1 MNIAVIGATG
11 LVGQKMLEVLAEHN
25 LAGETIIAAAS
36 SRSAGHT
43 VSCDGRRITVLTIEQ
58 CLAER
63 PDIALFSAGGDVSKA
78 WAEKFAEAGTFVI
91 DNSSAWR
98 MHADV
103 PLVVPEINA
112 HTINPQ
118 TRIIANPNCSTI
130 QLVMALAP
138 LHSRYRIRR
147 VVVSTY
153 QSVTG
158 SGIKGMQQLTD
169 EEKGIDATGKAYP
182 HPIHRNVLPHGGAF
196 DETGYTTEEQKLVN
210 ETRKILQDDQMQ
222 ITATVVRVPVMGGHS
237 EAVNVEFFDDFD
249 LAEVRRI
256 LELMPGVVVQDNPAA
271 AVYPMPIRAEGKDE
285 VFVGRIRRDLS
296 QPNTLNMW
304 VVSDNVRKGAATNT
318 VQIAKWLIEQGLVK
332 NV

>member
-1 MNIAVIGATG
+1 MRIAVIGATG
-11 LVGQKMLEVLAEHN
+11 VVGQKLLEVLAERSI
-25 LAGETIIAAAS
+25 ADETIIAAAS
-36 SRSAGHT
+36 SRSAGRT
-43 VSCDGRRITVLTIEQ
+43 VTYHGRQLDVLTVEQ

-78 WAEKFAEAGTFVI
+78 WAERFAEAGTFVI
-91 DNSSAWR
+91 DNSSTWR

-112 HTINPQ
+112 HTISRQ

-138 LHSRYRIRR
+138 LHTRYRIRR
-147 VVVSTY
+147 VVISTY

-158 SGIKGMQQLTD
+158 SGLKGMEQLQE

-196 DETGYTTEEQKLVN
+196 DESGYTTEEQKLVN
-210 ETRKILQDDQMQ
+210 ETRKILQNHQMQ

-237 EAVNVEFFDDFD
+237 EAVNVEFINDFD

-256 LELMPGVVVQDNPAA
+256 LELMPGVVVQDNPAEA
-271 AVYPMPIRAEGKDE
+271 LYPMPLQAEGKDE

-304 VVSDNVRKGAATNT
+304 VVSDNVRKGAATNA
-318 VQIAKWLIEQGLVK
+318 VQIAEWLIEQGLVK

>member
-1 MNIAVIGATG
+1 MKIAVVGATG
-11 LVGQKMLEVLAEHN
+11 LVGQKMLEIIAEQRINADAVL
-25 LAGETIIAAAS
+25 AAAS
-36 SRSAGHT
+36 SRSAGRT
-43 VSCDGRRITVLTIEQ
+43 VSFDGHDLKVLSMEQ
-58 CLAER
+58 CLAQR
-63 PDIALFSAGGDVSKA
+63 PDIALFAAGGDVSKA
-78 WAEKFAEAGTFVI
+78 WAERFAEAGTFVI

-112 HTINPQ
+112 NTINSQ

-138 LHSRYRIRR
+138 LHARYHIRR

-158 SGIKGMQQLTD
+158 SGVKGMEQLQD

-196 DETGYTTEEQKLVN
+196 DETGYTTEEQKLVY

-237 EAVNVEFFDDFD
+237 EAVNVEFINDFEIT
-249 LAEVRRI
+249 EVRRL
-256 LELMPGVVVQDNPAA
+256 LEQMPGVIVQDNPAEA
-271 AVYPMPIRAEGKDE
+271 IYPMPLKAAGKDE
-285 VFVGRIRRDLS
+285 VFVGRIRRDYS
-296 QPNTLNMW
+296 QQNSLNMW
-304 VVSDNVRKGAATNT
+304 VVSDNVRKGAATNA
-318 VQIAKWLIEQGLVK
+318 VQIAKWLIEQGLVR

>member
-1 MNIAVIGATG
+1 MKIAVVGATG
-11 LVGQKMLEVLAEHN
+11 LVGQKMLEILAEQRIN
-25 LAGETIIAAAS
+25 ADAVLAAAS
-36 SRSAGHT
+36 PRSAGRT
-43 VSCDGRRITVLTIEQ
+43 VTFDGHDLMVLTMEQ
-58 CLAER
+58 CLAQR
-63 PDIALFSAGGDVSKA
+63 PDIALFAAGGDVSKA
-78 WAEKFAEAGTFVI
+78 WAERFAEAGTFVI

-112 HTINPQ
+112 HTINSQ

-138 LHSRYRIRR
+138 LHARYRIRR

-158 SGIKGMQQLTD
+158 SGLKGMEQLQE

-196 DETGYTTEEQKLVN
+196 DETGYTTEEQKLVH

-237 EAVNVEFFDDFD
+237 EAVNVEFINDFEIT
-249 LAEVRRI
+249 EVRQL
-256 LELMPGVVVQDNPAA
+256 LERMPGVIVQDNPAEA
-271 AVYPMPIRAEGKDE
+271 IYPMPLQAAGKDE
-285 VFVGRIRRDLS
+285 VFVGRIRRDYS
-296 QPNTLNMW
+296 QPNSLNMW
-304 VVSDNVRKGAATNT
+304 VVSDNVRKGAATNA
-318 VQIAKWLIEQGLVK
+318 VQIAKWIIEQGLVR